1 VAAANPSALAT
12 TTPEPSPTL
21 DVTEP
26 IMAAQPGL
34 PYLAPDIRSVGGQ
47 DFVFIGDTA
56 DLFIDRGIGD
66 PDVREIW
73 QQVTDDVGA
82 VEREF
87 ARRYFNRPRI
97 YVFGSTFAYA
107 TGFNRIFGYSKA
119 TADFV
124 ADNSVSFFEPANG
137 LIAVNWE
144 AVRDRRPVA
153 AIRHELTHLLTLDAC
168 APRCDLVPAWFNEGQ
183 ARLAEAMIPGA
194 DWRMVRVRYEA
205 ASMASTGTLLPL
217 SQLTPQSSWNAI
229 VSWGGYYKY
238 QQAARTTELLRQDVG
253 GDTPIA
259 RVYARISRGE
269 TIGQAYANL
278 TGKSWDSFVFAL
290 PERIRTTAPGPGIV
304 ALPRSPEGAGASY
317 LVYGFLPEALLT
329 VTATGPVIETWS
341 LKASPFGAVFDAL
354 LPPLPRG
361 TYALSV
367 SDGTT
372 AVKAVVTK
380 STTGSALR

>member
-1 VAAANPSALAT
+1 MKFAVLAVATVLSACAGPAPAISAPTQTPIPPSPVAAANPSALAT
-12 TTPEPSPTL
+12 TTPGPSPTL

-26 IMAAQPGL
+26 IRAAHPGL
-34 PYLAPDIRSVGGQ
+34 PYLTPDIRSVGGQ
-47 DFVFIGDTA
+47 DFVFIGDPA

-66 PDVREIW
+66 RDVGEIW
-73 QQVTDDVGA
+73 QQVADDVRA

-97 YVFGSTFAYA
+97 YVFGSAFAYA
-107 TGFNRIFGYSKA
+107 TGFNRIFGYPKA

-153 AIRHELTHLLTLDAC
+153 AMRHELTHLLTLDAC

-253 GDTPIA
+253 GETPIA

-269 TIGQAYANL
+269 KIGQAYANL
-278 TGKSWDSFVFAL
+278 TGKSWDSFVLAL
-290 PERIRTTAPGPGIV
+290 PERIRTTAP
-304 ALPRSPEGAGASY
+304 
-317 LVYGFLPEALLT
+317 
-329 VTATGPVIETWS
+329 
-341 LKASPFGAVFDAL
+341 
-354 LPPLPRG
+354 
-361 TYALSV
+361 
-367 SDGTT
+367 
-372 AVKAVVTK
+372 
-380 STTGSALR
+380 